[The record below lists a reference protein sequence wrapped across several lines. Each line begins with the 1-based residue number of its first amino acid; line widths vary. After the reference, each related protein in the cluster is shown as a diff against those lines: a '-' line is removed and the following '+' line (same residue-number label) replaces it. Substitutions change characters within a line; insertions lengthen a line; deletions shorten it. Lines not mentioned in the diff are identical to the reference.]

1 MKVII
6 LAGGF
11 GTRFGKMTT
20 TKPKPMIKIGK
31 FPILIHIIKYFK
43 SYGLN
48 EFYIALGYKGEI
60 IKKYFK
66 KIKIKDTKIQLV
78 ETGLNTMTGGRLKK
92 FEKLISDENFILTYG
107 DGLSNVN
114 IKKLVSYHKKHKK
127 ISTVTAVH
135 PPGRFGNLDIS
146 NKNNTVTSFNEKH
159 QLTESWINGGFFVF
173 NKKIFNYLNS
183 SKTILELDPMKNLAK
198 KKQLIAFKHEGFW
211 QCMDTLREKNYLEK
225 LWKKNPVWK
234 RW

>member
-11 GTRFGKMTT
+11 GTRFGKMTM

-31 FPILIHIIKYFK
+31 YPILFHIIKYFE
-43 SYGLN
+43 SYGFN
-48 EFYIALGYKGEI
+48 EFFIALGYKGKI
-60 IKKYFK
+60 IKDYFK
-66 KIKIKDTKIQLV
+66 DLKNKNLKIHLV
-78 ETGLNTMTGGRLKK
+78 ETGLKTMTGGRLKK

-107 DGLSNVN
+107 DGLSNIN
-114 IKKLVSYHKKHKK
+114 LKKLVDFHKKHKK

-135 PPGRFGNLDIS
+135 PPGRFGNLDIK
-146 NKNNTVTSFNEKH
+146 KNFVTSFNEKH

-173 NKKIFNYLNS
+173 KKEVFEYLKS
-183 SKTILELDPMKNLAK
+183 SSTVLELDPMKNLSK
-198 KKQLIAFKHEGFW
+198 KKQLMAYKHDGFW
-211 QCMDTLREKNYLEK
+211 QCMDTLREKVYLEK
-225 LWKKNPVWK
+225 LWRNNPHWK